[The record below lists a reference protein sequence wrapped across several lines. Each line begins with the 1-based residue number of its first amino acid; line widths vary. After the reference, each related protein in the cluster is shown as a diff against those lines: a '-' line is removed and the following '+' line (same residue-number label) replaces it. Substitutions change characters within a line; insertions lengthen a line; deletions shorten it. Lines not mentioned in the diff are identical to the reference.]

1 MPASLLPLPPAYK
14 LQLEK
19 EKECEDRQAEEPAS
33 RSPSPEDTADDKAR
47 ELFTLA
53 KQIKPNYIKTPLP
66 PGALGPGYKRQ
77 NYRLEQPTAS
87 GHCPCCG
94 DDLTAVASENRPKKV
109 HACYLDTLKV
119 RYTDAFA
126 QIWETTTGTCPCPMA
141 QCPRSFPSA
150 RAMAAHI
157 TADHTSTTCR
167 RDLGGGVSCGEKF
180 ATAIDLTAH
189 LEIDHGLLRFKGER
203 SGGVQYCEY
212 CEDYAVGLPA
222 IRKHTAMHISDT
234 LALMTTDA
242 ACLGFQGALVQLFL
256 CPLCIVNTDL
266 PPEKQFNTHTSA
278 QARTKHMC
286 SEILKLH
293 PHAPVECPF
302 GTCSGETFGPADL
315 CDHIIVKHEIK
326 IAGGTGKNTTKING
340 DFNRLSMGPDTRTKF
355 ERSEYPIKPA
365 HCATT
370 RPNSDGSDA
379 PSDHQPSQTAIQR
392 GQSLGRGRARG
403 GRGSAAASGSRGSS
417 SATPTAGRGRGR
429 PRGSGRG
436 RQGGRAQG
444 SRSRGV

>member
-14 LQLEK
+14 LQQEK
-19 EKECEDRQAEEPAS
+19 EKACEDPPAS
-33 RSPSPEDTADDKAR
+33 RSPSPENTADAKAH

-53 KQIKPNYIKTPLP
+53 KQIKPNYTKTPLP

-94 DDLTAVASENRPKKV
+94 DDLTAVASANRPKKV
-109 HACYLDTLKV
+109 HACYLDSLKV

-126 QIWETTTGTCPCPMA
+126 QIWESTDGTCPCPMA

-157 TADHTSTTCR
+157 TVDHTSTTCR
-167 RDLGGGVSCGEKF
+167 RDVGGGVPCGEVYDTFGELK
-180 ATAIDLTAH
+180 AH
-189 LEIDHGLLRFKGER
+189 LELDHGLLRFE
-203 SGGVQYCEY
+203 GGKSHQVRYCEC

-222 IRKHTAMHISDT
+222 IRMHAAKHISDT
-234 LALMTTDA
+234 LALMSVDPT
-242 ACLGFQGALVQLFL
+242 CLGYQGALVQLFL
-256 CPLCIVNTDL
+256 CPLCIVDAEL
-266 PPEKQFNTHTSA
+266 PPEKQFNTHSSA
-278 QARTKHMC
+278 DTRTKHMC
-286 SEILKLH
+286 SEILTLH
-293 PHAPVECPF
+293 PHTPVECPF
-302 GTCSGETFGPADL
+302 GTCSGETFAPAEL

-326 IAGGTGKNTTKING
+326 IAGGTGKNKKKING
-340 DFNRLSMGPDTRTKF
+340 DFSKLSMAPDTRKKF
-355 ERSEYPIKPA
+355 DRSDFRITPT

-370 RPNSDGSDA
+370 RPGSDESDA

-429 PRGSGRG
+429 PRGPGRG
-436 RQGGRAQG
+436 RQGGRARG
-444 SRSRGV
+444 SRSGGV